1 MKEKGFHVVT
11 GAFGYSGSYITRRL
25 LKAGVRVRTLTD
37 SRRRENPFGGKVE
50 AYPFHFDR
58 PNQLTRALEGAA
70 VLYNTYWVR
79 FNSST
84 FTFAGAVKNSET
96 LFKCAKKAGV
106 RRIVHTSITNAS
118 EDSPYE
124 YFSGKAKVEK
134 ALKATGIPHAILR
147 PALLFGRES
156 ILINN
161 IAWLLRNSPVF
172 FILGDGRY
180 RLQPIFVDDFAKLC
194 VEQGTETADTVIN
207 AIGPDTFTYRALVQE
222 LGRIIG
228 KERPLLSVPSRV
240 GYWAGRAIGC
250 MVNDVL
256 LTWDEI
262 RALQEEYLY
271 VETRPVGKT
280 RLRVWA
286 RKQAD
291 SLGRDYQS
299 EMKRRLDRVQT
310 YVKDR

>member
-1 MKEKGFHVVT
+1 LSNQEFHVVT
-11 GAFGYSGSYITRRL
+11 GAFGYSGKYITRRL
-25 LKAGVRVRTLTD
+25 LKSGIRVRTLTD
-37 SRRRENPFGGKVE
+37 SRHRENPFKGKVD
-50 AYPFHFDR
+50 AHPFHF
-58 PNQLTRALEGAA
+58 NQPAKLTASLEGAT

-79 FNSST
+79 FNSPT
-84 FTFAGAVKNSET
+84 FTFAGAIKNSKT
-96 LFKCAKKAGV
+96 LFKAAKKAGV

-124 YFSGKAKVEK
+124 SFSGKAKVEK
-134 ALKATGIPHAILR
+134 ALKATGVSYAIVR

-161 IAWLLRNSPVF
+161 IAWLLRNFPVF
-172 FILGDGRY
+172 FILGDGDY

-207 AIGPDTFTYRALVQE
+207 AIGPETFTYRTLVQE
-222 LGRIIG
+222 IGRIIG
-228 KERPLLSVPSRV
+228 KERPLLSVPPIL
-240 GYWAGRAIGC
+240 GYWTSRAVGC

-271 VETRPVGKT
+271 VETQPVGKT
-280 RLRVWA
+280 KLGPWA
-286 RKQAD
+286 RKHAD
-291 SLGRDYQS
+291 FLGRSYQS
-299 EMKRRLDRVQT
+299 EMSRRVDRVHA
-310 YVKDR
+310 YVSGK

>member
-1 MKEKGFHVVT
+1 VKDEEFHVVT
-11 GAFGYSGSYITRRL
+11 GAFGYSGKYITRRL
-25 LKAGVRVRTLTD
+25 LKSGVRVRTLTD
-37 SRRRENPFGGKVE
+37 SWRRENPFKDKVD
-50 AYPFHFDR
+50 AHPFHFDH
-58 PNQLTRALEGAA
+58 PDKLTAALEGAR

-84 FTFAGAVKNSET
+84 FTFAGAIKNSET
-96 LFKCAKKAGV
+96 LFNSAKKAGV

-134 ALKATGIPHAILR
+134 ALEATGVSHAILR

-161 IAWLLRNSPVF
+161 IAWLLRNFPVF

-180 RLQPIFVDDFAKLC
+180 RLQPIFVDDFARLA
-194 VEQGTETADTVIN
+194 VEQGNETANTVIN
-207 AIGPDTFTYRALVQE
+207 AIGPETFTYRTLVQG

-228 KERPLLSVPSRV
+228 KERPLLSVPPRI
-240 GYWAGRAIGC
+240 GYWTSRAVSC

-262 RALQEEYLY
+262 RALQEENLY
-271 VETRPVGKT
+271 VETQPVGKT
-280 RLRVWA
+280 KLRLWA
-286 RKQAD
+286 RKHAD
-291 SLGRDYQS
+291 FLGRDYQS
-299 EMKRRLDRVQT
+299 EMRRRVDRVQA
-310 YVKDR
+310 YVKDI